1 MAKAI
6 VDAAKV
12 TMKLEIERKKRKDPL
27 RLPDMERWSLLPTL
41 RQP

>member
-6 VDAAKV
+6 ADAAKV
-12 TMKLEIERKKRKDPL
+12 TMKLENKRKKRKDPL
-27 RLPDMERWSLLPTL
+27 RLLDMERRSRLPTL